1 MRPARRRVHRAELEG
16 VRVGPR
22 ATAER
27 GSMTVELAV
36 LAPALVLV
44 LVAMV
49 AAGRIVIAHGS
60 VEAAARDAARQA
72 SISRD
77 PSSARTAA
85 LTSARAA
92 LAREGLECAPTVSV
106 DTGGFSA
113 PLGRQATVSAT
124 VTCEVQ
130 LSDLALPGIPG
141 SKVLTS
147 RFTSSLDPFRARG
160 DR

>member
-16 VRVGPR
+16 VRVGSR
-22 ATAER
+22 ATAQR

-77 PSSARTAA
+77 HSSARTAA

-147 RFTSSLDPFRARG
+147 RFTSSLDRFRARG